1 MVRICI
7 YIITLLFISSSCR
20 KIPVQKEKGIVS
32 FSPSLTQMVYALGK
46 GKHINC
52 VTKYDEWPPEVKK
65 LPKVG
70 GFLDISTEN
79 ILRCNPSV
87 VLLTEMH
94 GELAKKLKSM
104 DIPYLELRTR
114 NISEVLSSL
123 KKLSVHIG
131 AEVRGRELVAELEN
145 QLKPKKCAS
154 KKKFL
159 ITLGRLAPSLKNL
172 VGAGAGTYL
181 DELGKLAGGE
191 NVLESRMFAYPS
203 IGMESLVQLN
213 PDVIIDIVVSGGSA
227 KDWDMVPFRKK
238 PRIVIVMENHV
249 YTPGIR
255 MGKTLETFHKIL
267 CP

>member
-1 MVRICI
+1 MIRIYLFFI
-7 YIITLLFISSSCR
+7 YLFLLSSGCKR
-20 KIPVQKEKGIVS
+20 IAAHKEKGIVS

-46 GKHINC
+46 GKQINC
-52 VTKYDEWPPEVKK
+52 VTKYDEWPPEVRK

-70 GFLDISTEN
+70 GFLDISMEN

-94 GELAKKLKSM
+94 GELAEKLKSM
-104 DIPYLELRTR
+104 SIPHLELRTR
-114 NISEVLSSL
+114 NISEVLSSIR
-123 KKLSVHIG
+123 KLSVHLG
-131 AEVRGRELVAELEN
+131 AEVRGRELVADLEK
-145 QLKPKKCAS
+145 QLKPKKCKS
-154 KKKFL
+154 KKRFL
-159 ITLGRLAPSLKNL
+159 ITLGRSAPSLKNL

-213 PDVIIDIVVSGGSA
+213 PDVIIDIVVSDGSS

-238 PRIVIVMENHV
+238 PQIEIVVENHV